1 MGWPCGFRQGVG
13 WVTGWTGG
21 TDVFVG
27 RMSGIVGGTFVLLEI
42 GWVGRG
48 RAVEAAPGMGVRG
61 VAVSMK

>member
-1 MGWPCGFRQGVG
+1 
-13 WVTGWTGG
+13 VTGWTGG